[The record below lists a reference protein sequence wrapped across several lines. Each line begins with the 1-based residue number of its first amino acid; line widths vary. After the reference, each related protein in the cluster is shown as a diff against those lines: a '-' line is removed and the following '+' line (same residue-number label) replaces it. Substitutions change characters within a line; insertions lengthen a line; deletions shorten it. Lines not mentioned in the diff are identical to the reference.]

1 MNPPAASG
9 SAVVGAVEVFVPLEG
24 IIDLEVERGRLEKEV
39 AKFEKLVKSMDGK
52 LANEKFIANAPEDV
66 VKKERERLV
75 EYGDTL
81 ERLRDSLQ
89 RIS

>member
-1 MNPPAASG
+1 MN
-9 SAVVGAVEVFVPLEG
+9 
-24 IIDLEVERGRLEKEV
+24 
-39 AKFEKLVKSMDGK
+39 GK
-52 LANEKFIANAPEDV
+52 LANEKFIANAPAEV